1 VPEPI
6 RFEATT
12 ASAAEVE
19 ADLLVLPVF
28 EGPKPGPGGA
38 ELGRA
43 LGADL
48 VEVLRRNAI
57 KGKAGDTLLVP
68 GMGAAARMILFVG
81 TGPEASAGVNE
92 VRQAST
98 RAGAKAGPY
107 GVVAS
112 TLPQL
117 GPSPEASARAFVE
130 GFLLGAYRFDRY
142 RNVPADERPRTRLV
156 RALVAGRASAVARKG
171 LQRGEVT
178 GDATNWARDLVN
190 TPAIDA
196 TPEALAEEA
205 RRMAA
210 AAGLECRV
218 WTKAD
223 LEKGGFGGVLG
234 VGGGSAHG
242 PRMVELAYAGGGRG
256 RPIAITGKGVTF
268 DSGGLNLKRR
278 ETEIGYMKS
287 DMAGAAAAFATM
299 RAVAA
304 MQLRANVIAAVPL
317 AENMPGGAA
326 THPGDVLR
334 HRGGRTSEVLD
345 TDAEGRVLLADVLA
359 YLSEKDP
366 AVILDSATL
375 TDAAGLGGD
384 VWAVMSTDR
393 ALAGELLEAGAEAGE
408 PGWELPLWTPY
419 RKLIDSAL
427 ADVKNVGDHGIDSS
441 IMAGLFLRDFVGDT
455 PWLHLD
461 TGSSAWAEHE
471 TDLWPEGATGSP
483 TRAFVRFIE
492 RRAARS
498 RA

>member
-12 ASAAEVE
+12 ASAADVE

-28 EGPKPGPGGA
+28 QGPKSGPGA
-38 ELGRA
+38 VEVGRA
-43 LGADL
+43 IGADL

-57 KGKAGDTLLVP
+57 KGKAGDMLLVP

-81 TGPEASAGVNE
+81 AGPEASASVGA
-92 VRQAST
+92 VREAAM

-117 GPSPEASARAFVE
+117 GPSPEASAQAFVE
-130 GFLLGAYRFDRY
+130 GFLLGVYRFDRY

-156 RALVAGRASAVARKG
+156 RTLVAGRASAATRKG
-171 LQRGEVT
+171 LQRGEVA

-190 TPAIDA
+190 TPALDA
-196 TPEALAEEA
+196 TPEVLAEEA

-210 AAGLECRV
+210 GAGLECRV

-234 VGGGSAHG
+234 VGAGSAHE
-242 PRMVELAYAGGGRG
+242 PRMVELTYAGGGRG
-256 RPIAITGKGVTF
+256 RPIAITGKGITF
-268 DSGGLNLKRR
+268 DSGGLDLKRR
-278 ETEIGYMKS
+278 EIDYMKS

-304 MQLRANVIAAVPL
+304 LKLRANVVAAVPL
-317 AENMPGGAA
+317 AENMPGGSA

-375 TDAAGLGGD
+375 TDAAGLGAD
-384 VWAVMSTDR
+384 LWALMSTDR
-393 ALAGELLEAGAEAGE
+393 ALAAELLEAGAEAGE

-498 RA
+498 RT